1 MVSKTLISV
10 PGFNS
15 TIKKKYAF
23 DKDCQAMEE
32 GAFDKDCQA
41 MKEEIVAQP
50 HHPTPTT
57 VPEKGSKMEDRF
69 KKGVN
74 RHSLHNGN
82 NASIAINAVIPIIMQ
97 ARKSV
102 INGLPKESNNA
113 ENVIAGGINMS
124 EVTERALS
132 VDGEPVT
139 RERIKQKKPHV
150 TARVSLHAKR
160 ILLSWI
166 RRSRPGTPTLKTATT
181 KSIGKKRVCELK

>member
-1 MVSKTLISV
+1 
-10 PGFNS
+10 
-15 TIKKKYAF
+15 
-23 DKDCQAMEE
+23 MEE
-32 GAFDKDCQA
+32 
-41 MKEEIVAQP
+41 EIAAKP
-50 HHPTPTT
+50 HHPMPTT
-57 VPEKGSKMEDRF
+57 VLEKGSEMEDRF

-113 ENVIAGGINMS
+113 ENVIAGGINMF
-124 EVTERALS
+124 EVAEKALS

-139 RERIKQKKPHV
+139 REGIKQKKPHV

-166 RRSRPGTPTLKTATT
+166 CRSRPGTPTLKTATT
-181 KSIGKKRVCELK
+181 KSIGKKRDSVNSSDYVELISKRLQISQNVDAPSIILAEADHQPCQEQ